1 MIFFFHEMLDEIGL
15 LKRIQHFV
23 QHRKFRM
30 VDEML
35 NPFRSVL
42 TLQKP
47 LSLWYFIN
55 HELTVFRL

>member
-42 TLQKP
+42 TLQNP
-47 LSLWYFIN
+47 YHYSILLIMN
-55 HELTVFRL
+55 